1 MRMFMII
8 FVFLLFS
15 FVFLI
20 INLVESRSQMMI
32 QKRTE
37 IQNVVEVGYSIVERF
52 YKENQQGN
60 MSEQQAKER
69 ALAALKDMR
78 YGEGDYFWVNDMIPK
93 LLCIQ

>member
-1 MRMFMII
+1 MNFLQNITIKMRMFMII

-60 MSEQQAKER
+60 MSSNK
-69 ALAALKDMR
+69 
-78 YGEGDYFWVNDMIPK
+78 PK
-93 LLCIQ
+93 SVLWRR